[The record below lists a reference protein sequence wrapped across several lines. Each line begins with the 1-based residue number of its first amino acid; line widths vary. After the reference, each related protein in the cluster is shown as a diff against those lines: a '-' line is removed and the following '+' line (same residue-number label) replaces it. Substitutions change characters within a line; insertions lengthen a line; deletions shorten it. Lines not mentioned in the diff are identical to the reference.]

1 MVKVYLSGKIRN
13 IDYVSGT
20 EWRDHATQILLDES
34 GGKVET
40 LDPMRNKEHLSGLA
54 AIPRE
59 SDSIYTKAGNVFTR
73 DVWDVRQCDI
83 VLAVMREEAGRF
95 TMFELGMA
103 YALNKPIILVTDDRK
118 RDDSICLTEGSSAI
132 FDDLYSAL
140 DFILSLANCK

>member
-1 MVKVYLSGKIRN
+1 MTKVYLSGKIRN
-13 IDYVSGT
+13 IDYLSGT

-40 LDPMRNKEHLSGLA
+40 LDPMRNKGHLAGFTA
-54 AIPRE
+54 MPRE
-59 SDSIYTKAGNVFTR
+59 SDSIYSKADTVFTR

-83 VLAVMREEAGRF
+83 VLVMLQEDAGRF

-103 YALNKPIILVTDDRK
+103 YALNKPIILVTNDRK
-118 RDDSICLTEGSSAI
+118 RDDSISLTEGSSAI

-140 DFILSLANCK
+140 DFILSLANCR